1 MINSMPTEPQLFGP
15 AAQDAQS
22 ELKRLRAMLAHA
34 EELRELEKQ
43 QFARELHNDF
53 GSALTALAM
62 RLAILSRQ
70 PAQDQAAAEQWAK
83 ANALLA
89 GLTATARRIQSELRP
104 GALDVAGLPL
114 ALEEYL
120 HEFESASGIGF
131 SLELPEDEPR
141 LTQERAVALF
151 RMFQEMLANVR
162 RHAAAGRI
170 EVALRRAGQA
180 LTLSVS
186 DNGGGFDI
194 ASKDLEATHG
204 LRRIAER
211 AAFLGG
217 TMQLESAPQRGTTVA
232 VTLPLAEAANTS
244 TSMPGKP

>member
-70 PAQDQAAAEQWAK
+70 PAQGEGSAEQWAK
-83 ANALLA
+83 ANAILA
-89 GLTATARRIQSELRP
+89 GLTATARRIQGELRP

-120 HEFESASGIGF
+120 HEFESRNGIAF
-131 SLELPEDEPR
+131 SLELPGDEPR

-162 RHAAAGRI
+162 RHAQARRI
-170 EVALRRAGQA
+170 EVALRRAGAA

-186 DNGGGFDI
+186 DDGIGFDTVG
-194 ASKDLEATHG
+194 KDLGATHG

-217 TMQLESAPQRGTTVA
+217 AMHLESAPQRGTTVS
-232 VTLPLAEAANTS
+232 VSLPLADAANNNTMS
-244 TSMPGKP
+244 GKP